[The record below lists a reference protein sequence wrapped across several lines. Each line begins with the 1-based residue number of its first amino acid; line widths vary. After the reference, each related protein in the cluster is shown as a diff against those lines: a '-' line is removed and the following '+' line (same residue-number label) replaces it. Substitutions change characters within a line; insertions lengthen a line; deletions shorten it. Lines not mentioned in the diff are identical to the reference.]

1 MSKIYFPTSTFEV
14 FRKRRI
20 GVTNRWAMSATLTA
34 YTGDIQPESRP
45 DRVEMSGSRY
55 GSVWTAFVD
64 TSVDIREGDEV
75 HIIDTGKVYSVQ
87 GIIEYSGANLLDHKE
102 LTLVSQDGQI

>member
-1 MSKIYFPTSTFEV
+1 MSIHFITSTFEI

-20 GVTNRWAMSATLTA
+20 GSTNRYSMSATLTA
-34 YTGDIQPESRP
+34 YHADIQPEGNP
-45 DRVEMSGSRY
+45 ERVGMDASRY

-64 TSVDIREGDEV
+64 TSVDIREGDEI
-75 HIIDTGKVYSVQ
+75 HIVDTDKIYSVK
-87 GIIEYSGANLLDHKE
+87 GVIEYAGANLQDHKE

>member
-1 MSKIYFPTSTFEV
+1 MTIHFPTSNIEI

-20 GVTNRWAMSATLTA
+20 GATNRYSMSATLTA
-34 YTGDIQPESRP
+34 YNADIQPEGNP
-45 DRVEMSGSRY
+45 ERVGMDASRY
-55 GSVWTAFVD
+55 GTVWTAFVD

-75 HIIDTGKVYSVQ
+75 HIIDTDKVYSVK
-87 GIIEYSGANLLDHKE
+87 GVIEYAGANLQDHKE